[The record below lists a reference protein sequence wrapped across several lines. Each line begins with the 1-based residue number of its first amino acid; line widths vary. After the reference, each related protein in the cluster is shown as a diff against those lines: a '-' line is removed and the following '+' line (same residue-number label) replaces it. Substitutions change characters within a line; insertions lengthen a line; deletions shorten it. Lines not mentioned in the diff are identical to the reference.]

1 MMSRTTM
8 SRTMTPS
15 TTPARLPA
23 FRFTFWKLVFLFLM
37 AAGLYATFIR
47 FTQGLGASTHLSD
60 QFPWGIWISFD
71 VLCGVML
78 AAGGFT
84 LTAAVHILNIKR
96 MHSIIRPT
104 ILTAFLGYLL
114 VCVALMYDLGK
125 PYNIWHPLI
134 MRNPHSVMFEVAY
147 CVMLYTTVLALE
159 FSPIVLERFNLQ
171 KPLKAIRAILIPLV
185 ICGVIL
191 STLHQS
197 SLGTLYLIVP
207 EKLHPFWYSPLLPVF
222 FFLSAIAVGLAMTI
236 FESSMSSRHFGL
248 RLELPVLQELGR
260 VLVVVLGTY
269 AILRFEDLAN
279 RGVLKLTL
287 HPGYEMYLFWLEISL
302 CIIFPLVLLLQPR
315 VRSSPNG
322 LYFAAVLVILGFIT
336 NRMNVSITGFE
347 GSTGVHYF
355 PKWTELAVTGMII
368 ACGFALFG
376 LAVKYLPIFPK
387 EHLDQPGPPQRESPA
402 LANVSPVLEH
412 AGD

>member
-1 MMSRTTM
+1 
-8 SRTMTPS
+8 MTR
-15 TTPARLPA
+15 PAA
-23 FRFTFWKLVFLFLM
+23 FRLTFWKTVFLFLM
-37 AAGLYATFIR
+37 AAGLYATFLR
-47 FTQGLGASTHLSD
+47 FTRGLGASTNLSD

-84 LTAAVHILNIKR
+84 LTATVHILNIKR

-104 ILTAFLGYLL
+104 ILTAFLGYVL
-114 VCVALMYDLGK
+114 VCIALMYDLGK

-171 KPLKAIRAILIPLV
+171 KPLKLIKKILIPLV
-185 ICGVIL
+185 ILGVIL

-197 SLGTLYLIVP
+197 SLGTLYLIMP
-207 EKLHPFWYSPLLPVF
+207 EKLHPFWYSPLLPAF

-236 FESSMSSRHFGL
+236 FESSMSSKHFGL
-248 RLELPVLQELGR
+248 QLELPVLQELGR
-260 VLVVVLGTY
+260 VLLVVLAVYG
-269 AILRFEDLAN
+269 ILRLEDLAN
-279 RGVLKLTL
+279 RGVLKMAF
-287 HPGYEMYLFWLEISL
+287 HRSYETYLFWLEIVLALIAPLILL
-302 CIIFPLVLLLQPR
+302 CLKR
-315 VRSSPNG
+315 VRTSPQG
-322 LYFAAVLVILGFIT
+322 LYFSAVLVVLGFIT

-347 GSTGVHYF
+347 GSTGVRYF
-355 PKWTELAVTGMII
+355 PKWSELAVTGMII
-368 ACGFALFG
+368 VAGFALFG
-376 LAVKYLPIFPK
+376 MAVKYLPIFPK
-387 EHLDQPGPPQRESPA
+387 EELA
-402 LANVSPVLEH
+402 LENATEPEEAVSVTSAVLEH

>member
-1 MMSRTTM
+1 MPRNI
-8 SRTMTPS
+8 
-15 TTPARLPA
+15 
-23 FRFTFWKLVFLFLM
+23 FRITFWKLVFLFLM
-37 AAGLYATFIR
+37 AGGLYATFLR
-47 FTQGLGASTHLSD
+47 FTRGLGASTNLND

-84 LTAAVHILNIKR
+84 LTATVHILNIKR

-104 ILTAFLGYLL
+104 ILTAFLGYVL

-159 FSPIVLERFNLQ
+159 FSPIVLERFNMQ
-171 KPLKAIRAILIPLV
+171 KPLRIVKKILIPLV

-197 SLGTLYLIVP
+197 SLGTLYLIMP

-236 FESSMSSRHFGL
+236 FESSLSAKHFGL
-248 RLELPVLQELGR
+248 HLELPVLQELGR
-260 VLVVVLGTY
+260 VLVVVLGVY
-269 AILRFEDLAN
+269 GILRLEDLAN
-279 RGVLKLTL
+279 RGALKLAF
-287 HPGYEMYLFWLEISL
+287 HPGYETYLFWLE
-302 CIIFPLVLLLQPR
+302 VLLAVILPLILLSQRR
-315 VRSSPNG
+315 VRSSPQG
-322 LYFAAVLVILGFIT
+322 LYFSAVLVVLGFIT

-347 GSTGVHYF
+347 GSTGVRYF
-355 PKWTELAVTGMII
+355 PKWSELAVTGMII
-368 ACGFALFG
+368 AAGFALFG

-387 EHLDQPGPPQRESPA
+387 EELSPETATQPESA
-402 LANVSPVLEH
+402 LPVTAAVLEH

>member
-1 MMSRTTM
+1 MARTT
-8 SRTMTPS
+8 RF
-15 TTPARLPA
+15 RL
-23 FRFTFWKLVFLFLM
+23 TFWKLVFAFLM

-60 QFPWGIWISFD
+60 RFPWGIWISFD

-96 MHSIIRPT
+96 LHSIIRPT
-104 ILTAFLGYLL
+104 ILTAFLGYIL
-114 VCVALMYDLGK
+114 VCAALMYDLGK

-159 FSPIVLERFNLQ
+159 FSPIVLERFHME
-171 KPLKAIRAILIPLV
+171 KPLKVVRAILIPLV

-236 FESSMSSRHFGL
+236 FESSLSSKHFGL
-248 RLELPVLQELGR
+248 QLELPVLQELGR
-260 VLVVVLGTY
+260 VLVVVLGVY
-269 AILRFEDLAN
+269 GILRLEDLAN
-279 RGVLKLTL
+279 RGALKLAF
-287 HPGYEMYLFWLEISL
+287 HRGYETYLFWLEIL
-302 CIIFPLVLLLQPR
+302 LGIILPLVLLVQRR
-315 VRSSPNG
+315 VRNSANG
-322 LYFAAVLVILGFIT
+322 LYFAAVLVVLGFIT

-347 GSTGVHYF
+347 GSTGVRYF
-355 PKWTELAVTGMII
+355 PKWSELAVTGMII
-368 ACGFALFG
+368 AAGFALFG

-387 EHLDQPGPPQRESPA
+387 EEVVPEQVFDPDSA
-402 LANVSPVLEH
+402 LAVGSAVLEH

>member
-1 MMSRTTM
+1 
-8 SRTMTPS
+8 
-15 TTPARLPA
+15 
-23 FRFTFWKLVFLFLM
+23 
-37 AAGLYATFIR
+37 
-47 FTQGLGASTHLSD
+47 
-60 QFPWGIWISFD
+60 

-96 MHSIIRPT
+96 LHSIVRPT
-104 ILTAFLGYLL
+104 VLTAFLGYLL

-159 FSPIVLERFNLQ
+159 FSPIVLEKFNLQ
-171 KPLKAIRAILIPLV
+171 KPLKVIRGILIPLV

-197 SLGTLYLIVP
+197 SLGSLYLILP

-236 FESSMSSRHFGL
+236 FESSLSAKYFG
-248 RLELPVLQELGR
+248 RQLELPILQELGR
-260 VLVVVLGTY
+260 GLVVVLSVY
-269 AILRFEDLAN
+269 AVLRFEDLLH
-279 RGVLKLTL
+279 RGVLNLTL
-287 HPGYEMYLFWLEISL
+287 QPGYEMYLFWLEISL
-302 CIIFPLVLLLQPR
+302 GLILPLILLLQPK
-315 VRSSPNG
+315 VRMSAGG
-322 LYFAAVLVILGFIT
+322 LYLSAVLVVLGFIT

-347 GSTGVHYF
+347 RSAGTHYL
-355 PKWTELAVTGMII
+355 PKWTELAVTGAII
-368 ACGFALFG
+368 AAGFALFG
-376 LAVKYLPIFPK
+376 LAVKYLPIFPAE
-387 EHLDQPGPPQRESPA
+387 EHPAQQRFETASGAVPA
-402 LANVSPVLEH
+402 APVLHH

>member
-1 MMSRTTM
+1 MSRPT
-8 SRTMTPS
+8 
-15 TTPARLPA
+15 

-47 FTQGLGASTHLSD
+47 FTQGLGASTNLSD
-60 QFPWGIWISFD
+60 KFPWGIWVSFD

-84 LTAAVHILNIKR
+84 LTATVHILNIKR

-104 ILTAFLGYLL
+104 ILTAFLGYVL
-114 VCVALMYDLGK
+114 VCFALMYDLGK

-159 FSPIVLERFNLQ
+159 FSPIVLERLNLQ
-171 KPLKAIRAILIPLV
+171 KPLKVVRAILIPLV
-185 ICGVIL
+185 IMGVIL

-222 FFLSAIAVGLAMTI
+222 FFVSAIAVGLAMTI
-236 FESSMSSRHFGL
+236 FESSMSAKHFGL
-248 RLELPVLQELGR
+248 QLELPVLQELGR
-260 VLVVVLGTY
+260 VLVVVLGVY
-269 AILRFEDLAN
+269 GILRFEDLAN
-279 RGVLKLTL
+279 RHALKLAF
-287 HPGYEMYLFWLEISL
+287 HRSYETGFFWLEISL
-302 CIIFPLVLLLQPR
+302 ALILPLILLVQRR
-315 VRSSPNG
+315 VRQSPQG
-322 LYFAAVLVILGFIT
+322 LYASAVLVVLGFIT

-347 GSTGVHYF
+347 GSTGVRYF

-368 ACGFALFG
+368 AGGFALFG
-376 LAVKYLPIFPK
+376 LAVKYLPIFPAQ
-387 EHLDQPGPPQRESPA
+387 ELAAEAAPESA
-402 LANVSPVLEH
+402 SEPVELPVMEH

>member
-1 MMSRTTM
+1 M
-8 SRTMTPS
+8 
-15 TTPARLPA
+15 ARPI
-23 FRFTFWKLVFLFLM
+23 FRLTFWKLVFFFLM
-37 AAGLYATFIR
+37 AGGLYATFIR
-47 FTQGLGASTHLSD
+47 FTQGLGASTNLND

-96 MHSIIRPT
+96 LHSIIRPT
-104 ILTAFLGYLL
+104 ILTAFLGYIL
-114 VCVALMYDLGK
+114 VCAALMYDLGK

-171 KPLKAIRAILIPLV
+171 KPLKVVRAILIPLV

-197 SLGTLYLIVP
+197 SLGTLYLILP

-236 FESSMSSRHFGL
+236 FESSLSSRHFGL
-248 RLELPVLQELGR
+248 HLELPVLQELGR
-260 VLVVVLGTY
+260 VLVVVLGVY
-269 AILRFEDLAN
+269 GILRFEDLAN
-279 RGVLKLTL
+279 RGALKLAF
-287 HPGYEMYLFWLEISL
+287 HAGYETYLFWLEIMLAIILPL
-302 CIIFPLVLLLQPR
+302 CLLVQKK
-315 VRSSPNG
+315 VRNSPTG
-322 LYFAAVLVILGFIT
+322 LYLSAVLVVLGFIT
-336 NRMNVSITGFE
+336 NRMNVSITGME
-347 GSTGVHYF
+347 GSTGVRYF
-355 PKWTELAVTGMII
+355 PKWSELAVTGMII
-368 ACGFALFG
+368 GIGFAAFG

-387 EHLDQPGPPQRESPA
+387 EQSAVEKAPEPSAVAPG
-402 LANVSPVLEH
+402 VVMEH

>member
-1 MMSRTTM
+1 MKLS
-8 SRTMTPS
+8 STPFGAPFRG
-15 TTPARLPA
+15 TG
-23 FRFTFWKLVFLFLM
+23 FRFTFWKLVFLFLL

-47 FTQGLGASTHLSD
+47 FTQGLGAATHLSD

-84 LTAAVHILNIKR
+84 LTATVHIFNLER

-104 ILTAFLGYLL
+104 ILTAFLGYIL

-147 CVMLYTTVLALE
+147 CVMLYTAVLALE
-159 FSPIVLERFNLQ
+159 FSPIVLERFKLR
-171 KPLKAIRAILIPLV
+171 KALKVMRTILIPLV
-185 ICGVIL
+185 ILGVIL

-236 FESSMSSRHFGL
+236 FESSQSAKHFGL
-248 RLELPVLQELGR
+248 QLELPVLQELGR
-260 VLVVVLGTY
+260 VLVVVLWLY
-269 AILRFEDLAN
+269 AILRFEDLAH
-279 RGVLKLTL
+279 RGVLSLL
-287 HPGYEMYLFWLEISL
+287 LRPGYEMYLFWLELTLSL
-302 CIIFPLVLLLQPR
+302 IVPLILLSQR
-315 VRSSPNG
+315 KVRTSPTG
-322 LYFAAVLVILGFIT
+322 LYWSAVLVVLGFIT
-336 NRMNVSITGFE
+336 NRMNVSITGLE
-347 GSTGVHYF
+347 GSTGVRYF
-355 PKWTELAVTGMII
+355 PKWSELAVTGMII
-368 ACGFALFG
+368 GAGFALFG
-376 LAVKYLPIFPK
+376 LAVKYLPIFPA
-387 EHLDQPGPPQRESPA
+387 EHA
-402 LANVSPVLEH
+402 LEEPETEPSTAVLEAEPVLEN

>member
-1 MMSRTTM
+1 MKLS
-8 SRTMTPS
+8 STPFGAPFRG
-15 TTPARLPA
+15 TG
-23 FRFTFWKLVFLFLM
+23 FRFTFWKLVFLFLL

-47 FTQGLGASTHLSD
+47 FTQGLGAATHLSD

-84 LTAAVHILNIKR
+84 LTATVHIFNLER

-104 ILTAFLGYLL
+104 ILTAFLGYIL

-147 CVMLYTTVLALE
+147 CVMLYTAVLALE
-159 FSPIVLERFNLQ
+159 FSPIVLERFKLQ
-171 KPLKAIRAILIPLV
+171 KALKVMRTILIPLV
-185 ICGVIL
+185 ILGVIL

-236 FESSMSSRHFGL
+236 FESSQSAKHFGL
-248 RLELPVLQELGR
+248 QLELPVLQELGR
-260 VLVVVLGTY
+260 VLVVVLWLY
-269 AILRFEDLAN
+269 AILRFEDLAH
-279 RGVLKLTL
+279 RGVLSLL
-287 HPGYEMYLFWLEISL
+287 LRPGYEMYLFWLELTLSL
-302 CIIFPLVLLLQPR
+302 IVPLILLSQR
-315 VRSSPNG
+315 KVRTSPTG
-322 LYFAAVLVILGFIT
+322 LYWSAVLVVLGFIT
-336 NRMNVSITGFE
+336 NRMNVSITGLE
-347 GSTGVHYF
+347 GSTGVRYF
-355 PKWTELAVTGMII
+355 PKWSELAVTGMII
-368 ACGFALFG
+368 GAGFALFG
-376 LAVKYLPIFPK
+376 LAVKYLPIFPA
-387 EHLDQPGPPQRESPA
+387 EHA
-402 LANVSPVLEH
+402 LEEPETEPSTAVLEAEPVLEN

>member
-1 MMSRTTM
+1 M
-8 SRTMTPS
+8 
-15 TTPARLPA
+15 AREMK

-47 FTQGLGASTHLSD
+47 FTQGLGASTNLSD

-96 MHSIIRPT
+96 LHSIIRPT
-104 ILTAFLGYLL
+104 ILTAFLGYIL
-114 VCVALMYDLGK
+114 VCAALMYDLGK

-159 FSPIVLERFNLQ
+159 FSPIVLERFKLER
-171 KPLKAIRAILIPLV
+171 PLKVVRTILIPLV
-185 ICGVIL
+185 IFGVIL

-207 EKLHPFWYSPLLPVF
+207 GKLHPFWYSPLLPAF

-236 FESSMSSRHFGL
+236 FESSLSSKHFGL
-248 RLELPVLQELGR
+248 QLELPVLQELGR
-260 VLVVVLGTY
+260 VLLVVLGVY
-269 AILRFEDLAN
+269 GILRIEDLAN
-279 RGVLKLTL
+279 RGALKLAF
-287 HPGYEMYLFWLEISL
+287 HRSYETYLFWLEISL
-302 CIIFPLVLLLQPR
+302 AIILPLILLSQRR
-315 VRSSPNG
+315 VRTSATG
-322 LYFAAVLVILGFIT
+322 LYFSAVSVVLGFIT

-347 GSTGVHYF
+347 GSTGVRYF
-355 PKWTELAVTGMII
+355 PKWSEVAVTGMII
-368 ACGFALFG
+368 AIGFAAFG

-387 EHLDQPGPPQRESPA
+387 EEMEHVKAAELEA
-402 LANVSPVLEH
+402 EVPVGAAVMEH
-412 AGD
+412 GD